1 MTSAA
6 STPVSPAPHD
16 RSALVRAH
24 PRIASAARWFW
35 WIAGL
40 SLVNSVVSHTGGSF
54 NFVVGLA
61 ATQIIDA
68 VFKSLPALAIFF
80 DAGALVFFLGAGA
93 LARRGWQSAFVVAGL
108 LYALDGAVFAWFGD
122 WLPAGF
128 HAYVLYQ
135 LFRGWRDLRDL
146 VRHAAVANQT
156 PLVPGAPVSLAEP
169 GATSGAA
176 GAGPA

>member
-1 MTSAA
+1 MPENPFTETPKPLDRAA
-6 STPVSPAPHD
+6 
-16 RSALVRAH
+16 
-24 PRIASAARWFW
+24 IAQSRPEIIGGASWFW

-54 NFVVGLA
+54 NFVLGLA
-61 ATQIIDA
+61 AMQIIDA

-108 LYALDGAVFAWFGD
+108 LYALDGAIFAWFGD